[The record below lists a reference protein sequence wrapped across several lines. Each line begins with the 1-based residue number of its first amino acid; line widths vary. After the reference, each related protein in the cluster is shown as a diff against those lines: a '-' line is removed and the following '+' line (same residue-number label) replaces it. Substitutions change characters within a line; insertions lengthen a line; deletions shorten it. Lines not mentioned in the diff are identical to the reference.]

1 MENILKSLSFTSENK
16 TYFFDIKKSSN
27 NKFYW
32 NLTES
37 KKTNEGFE
45 RHNILVFEENFKEFK
60 NKILELYQES
70 EMFNFSNAYE
80 KWTVEDDEKLEILFC
95 EGKTVKELTEIFQ
108 RKPGAIRSRIKKLEL
123 KEKYK

>member
-1 MENILKSLSFTSENK
+1 MDNILNALNFTSGDRA
-16 TYFFDIKKSSN
+16 YFFDIKKSSN

-70 EMFNFSNAYE
+70 EMLNFSNAYE

-95 EGKTVKELTEIFQ
+95 EGKTVKELTQIFQ